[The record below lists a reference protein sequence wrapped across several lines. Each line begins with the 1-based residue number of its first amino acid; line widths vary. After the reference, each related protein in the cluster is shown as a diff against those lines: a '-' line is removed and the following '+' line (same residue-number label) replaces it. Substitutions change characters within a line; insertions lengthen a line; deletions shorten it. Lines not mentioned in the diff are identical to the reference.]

1 MPGRLRSPKERIARA
16 LCRLDGHPEN
26 ITMDGVAMW
35 QSYEDDAVVV
45 LAAIEVAPLLEV
57 LKDVERNEAV
67 PMDLKNKAHRASV
80 RFVGLA

>member
-16 LCRLDGHPEN
+16 LCRLDGHLES

-45 LAAIEVAPLLEV
+45 LAAIESRHCSRCSKKLNSTKRCPWTSRTRLIG
-57 LKDVERNEAV
+57 R
-67 PMDLKNKAHRASV
+67 R
-80 RFVGLA
+80 